1 MPDMNQNEKSGLK
14 IGNMVQAASASC
26 RDAYLPTVM
35 VVWAAAA
42 VRIGGEWQTAPGWR
56 ESQSKLHT
64 TPPKIVFS
72 RVKTTQ
78 PQPLSFDFFFLFLRL
93 TNLSV
98 FVFLDPSSTPWYFQ
112 NLRPG

>member
-72 RVKTTQ
+72 RV
-78 PQPLSFDFFFLFLRL
+78 SFGFFFLFLRL